1 MFRALRTS
9 PNVCVGFV
17 RRVSH
22 KKTKKQ
28 KRRLIFAPTH
38 ARGMPRLAEPRFCV
52 WPAVLKN
59 SLLSRIG
66 QGENLTRLCVCG
78 CGDRALEGW
87 AGKGGK
93 IKNLLHT
100 PPDQTVA
107 MCVLTYNNFPFPALL
122 PQPTESSAPVGQRAH
137 RCVRAEKGR
146 ARVFVRNVCVYV
158 WVCLRKC
165 TFISAVPRTR
175 RFAIAIWSLIEEATF
190 DHRSLAVAVY
200 YWGGC
205 NEAHNSSTDLVL

>member
-1 MFRALRTS
+1 MAQSFFKQNRTLSTVKTSPHQCFVRFAPLRTFAL
-9 PNVCVGFV
+9 GLFV
-17 RRVSH
+17 VFRTQKQK
-22 KKTKKQ
+22 KKT

-122 PQPTESSAPVGQRAH
+122 PHPTEPSAPVRQRAH

-158 WVCLRKC
+158 
-165 TFISAVPRTR
+165 
-175 RFAIAIWSLIEEATF
+175 
-190 DHRSLAVAVY
+190 
-200 YWGGC
+200 
-205 NEAHNSSTDLVL
+205 